1 MKILFLAI
9 EFIAGLLLITAV
21 LLHAA
26 KGEGLG
32 SIGSPARVFGSQKD
46 MEKGLNKFTG
56 VTAFV
61 FMLTALILSLF
72 FS

>member
-1 MKILFLAI
+1 
-9 EFIAGLLLITAV
+9 LLIIAV
-21 LLHAA
+21 LLHVA

-56 VTAFV
+56 IIAFL
-61 FMLTALILSLF
+61 FMLLALVLSLF
-72 FS
+72 FK